1 MTKAQE
7 ASCPGSPP
15 PSLVALQEGLQ
26 LVADC
31 WSLLDSIGGQSRRCL
46 YLPQVSKVPK
56 AAEIGATV
64 TRALPGL
71 WRGLPAEAQGY
82 GGGWGHGRGWGA
94 PVWCAADSGLE
105 P

>member
-1 MTKAQE
+1 M
-7 ASCPGSPP
+7 
-15 PSLVALQEGLQ
+15 ALQERLQ

-31 WSLLDSIGGQSRRCL
+31 WKLLDGTGGQSRRGL
-46 YLPQVSKVPK
+46 YLPKGSKELE
-56 AAEIGATV
+56 AAEVGTTV

-71 WRGLPAEAQGY
+71 WRGLPAKAQGY